1 MSSSRER
8 RIAGELKQLFETA
21 DIVRIQNIDRES
33 IDVNDKN
40 LMDIIIKGIIEY
52 IKMPRIETDK
62 AYVLT
67 VECRQ
72 IDKNSTSKIVKYIFI
87 IPERYPFTAPI
98 IKTDRDSKTYNG
110 YGLPQVHIS
119 SENDIGSLY
128 DNTVYK
134 VAGIDPWAPGYT
146 LLNIINGAQRREL
159 DPSIDIPADSN
170 STFNIE
176 HAKIGGRRKTRRRK
190 NKRSKKNKKR

>member
-1 MSSSRER
+1 MSTPRER
-8 RIAGELKQLFETA
+8 RIAGELKQLFITA
-21 DIVRIQNIDRES
+21 DIVSIQDIDPKS

-40 LMDIIIKGIIEY
+40 LMDIIITGIMEY
-52 IKMPRIETDK
+52 IKMPRMETDK

-98 IKTDRDSKTYNG
+98 IKTDSPSGTYNG
-110 YGLPQVHIS
+110 YGLPQVNIS
-119 SENDIGSLY
+119 RENDIGSLY

-146 LLNIINGAQRREL
+146 LLDIIKGSQSREL
-159 DPSIDIPADSN
+159 DPSIDIVVDSN

-176 HAKIGGRRKTRRRK
+176 KPKGGRRKTRRRK

>member
-1 MSSSRER
+1 MSTTKREK
-8 RIAGELKQLFETA
+8 RIYMEIKQMFETP
-21 DIVRIQNIDRES
+21 DIVSIQDIEPKS

-67 VECRQ
+67 VVCRQ
-72 IDKNSTSKIVKYIFI
+72 IDRNNTQKNVTYIFI
-87 IPERYPFTAPI
+87 IPENYPFREPI
-98 IKTDRDSKTYNG
+98 IKTDSSSETYNG

-119 SENDIGSLY
+119 SENDIGSLN

-134 VAGIDPWAPGYT
+134 VAGTTWAPQDT
-146 LLNIINGAQRREL
+146 LLDIINGAQRREL
-159 DPSIDIPADSN
+159 DPSIVIVVDPK
-170 STFNIE
+170 STFGIE
-176 HAKIGGRRKTRRRK
+176 KPKGGRRKTRRRK